1 MNIAVRRI
9 HTTRTASG
17 FTLIELLAVI
27 MLMSVIAALTF
38 PNFYP
43 AIAFSELQRSAKH
56 MANYGRVA
64 MAEATMMQRDIT
76 VRIDLKTQEVYAVQW
91 ILPEEQLAQAE
102 GLGLN
107 QGEDMLAKLGEMRGM
122 RDQMASL
129 GAGGAMPKQLAGN
142 ASDFERYMA
151 TFADYGEL
159 PEGFDP
165 EAADL
170 QMLDRF
176 DAFARRMTMA
186 RVKNVKHDDFLEE
199 VDVFE
204 GYKFNLEGSS
214 EPIEAEVENPL
225 LARVTMPDGIRIES
239 VEVDGVAQ
247 SKGLV
252 EIQMS
257 SLGLSCRVVF
267 HFVSEDRDYYTVF
280 WDPMFGGSQVMPGK
294 ETFS

>member
-1 MNIAVRRI
+1 MNTAVRRI

-107 QGEDMLAKLGEMRGM
+107 QGEDMLAKLGEMRDM
-122 RDQMASL
+122 RDQMAAL
-129 GAGGAMPKQLAGN
+129 GAGGAMPRQLAGN

-170 QMLDRF
+170 QMVDRF

-186 RVKNVKHDDFLEE
+186 RTKNVKHDDFLEE

-214 EPIEAEVENPL
+214 EPIEADVENPL
-225 LARVTMPDGIRIES
+225 LAPVTMPEGVRIES
-239 VEVDGVAQ
+239 IEVDGAAQ
-247 SKGLV
+247 TKGVV
-252 EIQMS
+252 EIEMS
-257 SLGLSCRVVF
+257 SLGLASYVVF
-267 HFVSEDRDYYTVF
+267 YFVSDDRDYYTVV
-280 WDPMFGGSQVMPGK
+280 WDPMFGGTQVFPGK

>member
-1 MNIAVRRI
+1 MNTAVRRTD
-9 HTTRTASG
+9 TTRTASG

-27 MLMSVIAALTF
+27 MLISVIAALTF

-43 AIAFSELQRSAKH
+43 AIAFSELQRAAKH
-56 MANYGRVA
+56 MGNYGRVA

-76 VRIDLKTQEVYAVQW
+76 VRVDLKNQEIYAVQW
-91 ILPEEQLAQAE
+91 ILPEEQLAQEE

-107 QGEDMLAKLGEMRGM
+107 QGEDMLAKLSEMRDM
-122 RDQMASL
+122 RKQMTQL
-129 GAGGAMPKQLAGN
+129 GAGGAMPRQLAGN

-151 TFADYGEL
+151 TFEDYGEL

-170 QMLDRF
+170 QMIDRF

-186 RVKNVKHDDFLEE
+186 RAKNVKHDDFLEE

-225 LARVTMPDGIRIES
+225 LARETMPDGVWIES

-257 SLGLSCRVVF
+257 SLGLSSRVVF
-267 HFVSEDRDYYTVF
+267 YFTSEDGDYYTVL
-280 WDPMFGGSQVMPGK
+280 WDPMFGGSQVLPGK